1 MSASGDP
8 SLLPDGN
15 PWYASAF
22 DDEYYDA
29 FHPML
34 TPEMTREETDF
45 LVEKLALPEG
55 ARILDLC
62 CGQGRHA
69 IELARRGFAVTGL
82 DLSTYLLDIA
92 RREAADAGVEVAFI
106 HADMRRIPKPREPY
120 DAVINMFSAYGYLE
134 TDEED
139 QKSLAASA
147 RVLRPGGAFLV
158 DTMNREAILRYNQPW
173 HWAEHADG
181 ALFAARM
188 RWDIREGRQYVTEVL
203 IRPDGRRT
211 EDSYSYRTYA
221 YTEIAR
227 HLREEGFDPA
237 TFQVWGGFDSSR
249 YTWDSGRM
257 IVLARLP
264 EA

>member
-1 MSASGDP
+1 MNQGKANSE
-8 SLLPDGN
+8 

-22 DDEYYDA
+22 DEEYYDA

-34 TPEMTREETDF
+34 TPEVTREETDF
-45 LVEKLALPEG
+45 LLEKLALPEG

-69 IELARRGFAVTGL
+69 IELARRGYHVTGL

-92 RREAADAGVEVAFI
+92 RREAAEAKVEIEFI
-106 HADMRRIPKPREPY
+106 HADMRRIPTPDAPY

-139 QKSLAASA
+139 QKSIAASA
-147 RVLRPGGAFLV
+147 TVLRPGGAFFLDAV
-158 DTMNREAILRYNQPW
+158 NREAVIRFNQPW
-173 HWAEHADG
+173 HWTEHADG
-181 ALFAARM
+181 TLFAARM
-188 RWDIREGRQYVTEVL
+188 RWDILAGRQHVTEVL

-211 EDSYSYRTYA
+211 EDHYSYRTYT

-227 HLREEGFDPA
+227 HFREGGFDEA

-249 YTWDSGRM
+249 YTWDSARM

-264 EA
+264 G